1 MAGVD
6 GDVWRQPV
14 DRSGEPTRE
23 PGPIDINRYVVPSG
37 AYAGIPTFMGFP
49 VAMNPEDLR
58 AGGVDVAVI
67 GAWRDDDDGLDHR
80 SPHQQVAHTATPQR
94 GSWRQLDARGGGL
107 TVSLCV
113 RQAVPG
119 YRGT

>member
-1 MAGVD
+1 MPILGVLTALQQC
-6 GDVWRQPV
+6 VQVSTCRRW
-14 DRSGEPTRE
+14 
-23 PGPIDINRYVVPSG
+23 
-37 AYAGIPTFMGFP
+37 
-49 VAMNPEDLR
+49 
-58 AGGVDVAVI
+58 
-67 GAWRDDDDGLDHR
+67 DDDDGLDHR